1 MAADGTR
8 VRQLILDRAQTDLS
22 RCVVAL
28 ARRYDLSVTE
38 LSSLL
43 IRELAEANKIG
54 LDHEQQLDMEAEP
67 K

>member
-8 VRQLILDRAQTDLS
+8 VRALMLERAQTDLS

-28 ARRYDLSVTE
+28 ARRYDLTVTE

-54 LDHEQQLDMEAEP
+54 LDHETQLNLEAAP
-67 K
+67 